1 MAEAYLRDLNSV
13 WRSERLVFRATQ
25 QEDYEFLWNHI
36 DTDPVNVALSGP
48 MLLKPPRKQKP
59 EDWFEKWKKN
69 DFLMDVII
77 CLRPDVHSNEK
88 YFKSRAALDKG
99 VDKSGGAGD
108 SEPEPEP
115 KPIGM
120 INVSTSVYGRNPS
133 NRACSLGIAIAAP
146 YQDSGYGTEAVRWTV
161 EWAFRRAN
169 MHSVHLGSVEYNKR
183 AHRCYEKAGF
193 KLDGK
198 QRQCY
203 WQDRQFYDLY
213 LFSVL
218 EDEWKAGQI

>member
-1 MAEAYLRDLNSV
+1 MAEAYLDGLENV

-25 QEDYEFLWNHI
+25 QEDYEFLFRDL
-36 DTDPVNVALSGP
+36 DTDPVNVSLSGP

-59 EDWFEKWKKN
+59 EDWFDKWKQN

-77 CLRPDVHSNEK
+77 CLRSDVKANERH
-88 YFKSRAALDKG
+88 FKSSALSEKDVDQPDKAAD
-99 VDKSGGAGD
+99 
-108 SEPEPEP
+108 

-120 INVSTSVYGRNPS
+120 INLSTSVYGRNPS

-146 YQDSGYGTEAVRWTV
+146 YQNSGYGTEAVRWAIG
-161 EWAFRRAN
+161 WAFRRAN

-183 AHRCYEKAGF
+183 AHRCYQKAGF

-198 QRQCY
+198 QRQCH
-203 WQDRQFYDLY
+203 WHNRAWYDLY
-213 LFSVL
+213 LFSIL
-218 EDEWKAGQI
+218 EDEWEQLDEGKS